1 DTENRDLA
9 EVWIDFMLS
18 PTFQNDVPMQM
29 FVFPVNPHADL
40 PAEFIQ
46 HAQLAAQPATVAPDD
61 ITKYREEWIEAWS
74 NVMLR

>member
-1 DTENRDLA
+1 
-9 EVWIDFMLS
+9 
-18 PTFQNDVPMQM
+18 MQM
-29 FVFPVNPHADL
+29 FVFPVNPRADL

-74 NVMLR
+74 NMMLR